1 MGAQTAGHVEQGKEQ
16 AKQVLPKGGTSR
28 LARRERIAGYLFL
41 SPTIILFFVFIAGP
55 LLGAIALSFFE
66 WDMFSDPKW
75 VGLDNFRNL
84 ANDMAARTAIR
95 NTFMF
100 TFWSVVLHLGPGLL
114 LALVVNRDMPYS
126 LNYFLRT
133 AYFFPLL
140 VSWAAVSGA
149 TNAGAVHFA
158 PSGPDN
164 TLVTLHLEYE
174 PEGLVEKAGD
184 ALRIVERQAEKDVEA
199 FKTFIEG
206 RTTPTGAW
214 RGDVEGATAGAPGV
228 ESATSHGDSGK
239 AGMSKTAMAAGAAAV
254 AAGAAAVAAK
264 RSGSD
269 EDSTES
275 MESVETVDSPALA
288 TPVVPV
294 RDEDTFVSEPV
305 VAEAVIVEEDP
316 PTDPRT
322 GI

>member
-1 MGAQTAGHVEQGKEQ
+1 MTTKVEKSVVVDVPVSTAYNQWTQFEDFPEFMGAVQQVEQLDDQRLRWVAQIGGVKREWEARILEQ
-16 AKQVLPKGGTSR
+16 RPDEK
-28 LARRERIAGYLFL
+28 IA
-41 SPTIILFFVFIAGP
+41 
-55 LLGAIALSFFE
+55 
-66 WDMFSDPKW
+66 
-75 VGLDNFRNL
+75 
-84 ANDMAARTAIR
+84 
-95 NTFMF
+95 
-100 TFWSVVLHLGPGLL
+100 
-114 LALVVNRDMPYS
+114 
-126 LNYFLRT
+126 
-133 AYFFPLL
+133 
-140 VSWAAVSGA
+140 WAATEGA
-149 TNAGAVHFA
+149 TNAGAVFFA
-158 PSGPDN
+158 PLGTGQSR
-164 TLVTLHLEYE
+164 VTLELEYE

-184 ALRIVERQAEKDVEA
+184 ALSIVERQAEKDVEA